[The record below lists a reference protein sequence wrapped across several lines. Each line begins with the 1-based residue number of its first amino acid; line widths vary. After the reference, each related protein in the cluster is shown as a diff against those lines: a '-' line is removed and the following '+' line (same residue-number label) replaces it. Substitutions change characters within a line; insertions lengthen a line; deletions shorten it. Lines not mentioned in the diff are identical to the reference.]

1 MRERLAIDESW
12 RCLPVNSYKCLND
25 HFCSMIVLSV
35 KVKVSLLKVQTDLAE
50 TLYVRVALVTLAA
63 IGLKIMFSI

>member
-35 KVKVSLLKVQTDLAE
+35 KVAPKVQTDLAE
-50 TLYVRVALVTLAA
+50 THYVRVALVTLAA